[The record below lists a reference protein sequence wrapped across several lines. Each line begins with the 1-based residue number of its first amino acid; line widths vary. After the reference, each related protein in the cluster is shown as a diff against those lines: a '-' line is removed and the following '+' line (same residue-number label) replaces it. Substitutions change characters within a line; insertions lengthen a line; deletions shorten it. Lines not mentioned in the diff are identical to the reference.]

1 MHEGFKMK
9 IQFYVPGNNFFPCLY
24 AHINTIYTPLYISER
39 FLLRASLYLSANK
52 IAKSTSTYTRS
63 LATTSICIIT
73 RLIFDQASALISNC
87 QQNRSAEINS
97 FPTAL
102 PPSAPKK
109 KEQTRARRNGQR
121 KNLLTTALPAI
132 HTHTHTHTQAYTL
145 HTHIYR
151 YERRESR
158 RAFHRE
164 LWSLIEL
171 TNYRTCPTVNQ
182 SRRAASSHAHSLSL
196 SLLRALSRSRSEV
209 PPVLIDGSIKYRMEY
224 ALSLSFS

>member
-1 MHEGFKMK
+1 MREGFKMK

-109 KEQTRARRNGQR
+109 KNKRERGGTGNEKICLR
-121 KNLLTTALPAI
+121 LLFPLYT
-132 HTHTHTHTQAYTL
+132 HTHTHTHRHTPYTHTYIGMREESHGAHFIGSYDLSSSLQIIVHVPQWIKAEERQAVTHTL
-145 HTHIYR
+145 
-151 YERRESR
+151 
-158 RAFHRE
+158 
-164 LWSLIEL
+164 
-171 TNYRTCPTVNQ
+171 
-182 SRRAASSHAHSLSL
+182 SLSL
-196 SLLRALSRSRSEV
+196 SCALSRDRD
-209 PPVLIDGSIKYRMEY
+209 PKYHPCWSMDQ
-224 ALSLSFS
+224 